1 MKVNV
6 ELGSRSYPILIGTG
20 LLDGLGNACAEA
32 GLAGRALIV
41 TDSTVRPLYAARAE
55 ASLRAAGISIQTLDV
70 PAGESS
76 KDWTNLASICEASLR
91 AGLDRRGFIV
101 ALGGGVVGDLAG
113 FAAAVW
119 LRGIPFVQVPTTLL
133 AMVDSSVGGKTGI
146 NLPGGKNLVGA
157 FHQPRLVMAD
167 LDALRT
173 LPARE
178 FSSGMAE
185 VVKYGWIRDAS
196 LLETLDKDGQRLRAH
211 DSAALEKVISRSCSI
226 KADVVGRDERE
237 GGLRAILNFGHTFGH
252 ALEACAGYGA
262 LLHGEAVAIG
272 MVFAARLS
280 ERITGLASGSTAG
293 IEKQLR
299 AFDLPVRAPQGS
311 DWARLRTAMAADKK
325 SSAGQIRWVLARA
338 PGNATPG
345 HTVPD
350 EVLEEAWRYVSG
362 K

>member
-1 MKVNV
+1 MKVTV
-6 ELGSRSYPILIGTG
+6 ELGRRSYPIIIGSG
-20 LLDGLGNACAEA
+20 VLDDLGRACAEA

-41 TDSTVRPLYAARAE
+41 TDSSVRPLHAARAE

-76 KDWTNLASICEASLR
+76 KDWTHLASVCEAALA

-119 LRGIPFVQVPTTLL
+119 LRGIAFVQVPTTLL

-146 NLPGGKNLVGA
+146 NLPGGKNLIGA
-157 FHQPRLVMAD
+157 FHQPRLVIAD
-167 LDALRT
+167 LDTLRT

-178 FSSGMAE
+178 FASGMAE
-185 VVKYGWIRDAS
+185 VIKYGWIRDAD
-196 LLETLDKDGQRLRAH
+196 LLETVERDAPRLRSL
-211 DSAALEKVISRSCSI
+211 DPAALEAIVARCCAI
-226 KADVVGRDERE
+226 KADVVTRDERE

-280 ERITGLASGSTAG
+280 ERLAGLAPGST
-293 IEKQLR
+293 EVLERQLR
-299 AFDLPVRAPQGS
+299 AFDLPVRAPRGT
-311 DWARLRTAMAADKK
+311 DGARLRAAMAADKK
-325 SSAGQIRWVLARA
+325 SSAGQVRWVLASA
-338 PGNATPG
+338 PGQATPG
-345 HTVPD
+345 HVAPD
-350 EVLEEAWRYVSG
+350 EAREEAWRYVSG
-362 K
+362 Q